1 MHQPLILN
9 ARKPRNPLVPAAR
22 MRRAGRHDA
31 AFASARQR
39 GEQSLRRELRQ
50 LRPPSP

>member
-1 MHQPLILN
+1 MTAILIS
-9 ARKPRNPLVPAAR
+9 ASRKPRNPLVPAAR

-31 AFASARQR
+31 AVASARQR
-39 GEQSLRRELRQ
+39 GQQSLRRELRE